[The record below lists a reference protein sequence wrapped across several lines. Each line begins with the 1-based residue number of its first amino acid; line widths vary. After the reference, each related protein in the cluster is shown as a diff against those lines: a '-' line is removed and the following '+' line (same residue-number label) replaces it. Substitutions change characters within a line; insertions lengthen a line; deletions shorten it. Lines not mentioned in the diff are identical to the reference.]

1 MYLSFPLSI
10 VFQLILNEKA
20 KNAQIDTDSLT
31 ADKVDE
37 VVKVFLE
44 DLKEDLLEIKGWPI
58 NFSAYIVSKAALN
71 GYTRILAKKFPN
83 IATNAVCPGYVK
95 TDLNHNC
102 GMLSVEEGAKG
113 PVRLVL
119 FPKVG
124 PLACSMIR
132 WKYQLFEC
140 KACNTV

>member
-1 MYLSFPLSI
+1 M
-10 VFQLILNEKA
+10 VRA
-20 KNAQIDTDSLT
+20 
-31 ADKVDE
+31 
-37 VVKVFLE
+37 FLE

-102 GMLSVEEGAKG
+102 GMLSVEEGARG
-113 PVRLVL
+113 PVRLAL
-119 FPKVG
+119 FPNG
-124 PLACSMIR
+124 GASG
-132 WKYQLFEC
+132 LFYDQMEVS
-140 KACNTV
+140 TF